1 LCADTI
7 STYLEKKSE
16 RGGPTVARPFAEKV
30 CMVHLLHVIESYIP
44 LMFTF
49 LQVYDCVYASHEK
62 IKSHK
67 ECHPIMESFRA
78 CLAKGKRVPCQPI
91 KAALEECTVR
101 NFRDELQ

>member
-1 LCADTI
+1 
-7 STYLEKKSE
+7 
-16 RGGPTVARPFAEKV
+16 
-30 CMVHLLHVIESYIP
+30 MVTCIYSYFPLINFMYFHLV
-44 LMFTF
+44 FV
-49 LQVYDCVYASHEK
+49 LQVYDCVYDSHEK
-62 IKSHK
+62 IKAHK